1 MALGR
6 IGRRKFLKLGASLSA
21 LGIGMPPFLQRALA
35 GPTFSN
41 KKVLFMFLRGG
52 MDGIQAVIPWGDQGA
67 GSAQSYEQ
75 ARPNL
80 SPDPSATH
88 DLNGFCSLFPAFQGA
103 EMGEPRV
110 ADIFHGSFDERGQ
123 NLAVIHRCGY
133 ENQNRSHFSSQQFYE
148 NGIPGNVQDET
159 GVLNRYITAYPDAS
173 TPIQAA
179 ALNTN
184 QMVLLKGETLVPVLR
199 SIGDFDLPANVNL
212 GIAPNPPGD
221 PLGAGLK
228 GAYGQAGF
236 NPLVPYNSLTYSTGS
251 TLLDS
256 IQFFRDNVDAEAPPA
271 AGAEEYYNAI
281 TSNSFRGFVQ
291 DCARLLKQ
299 VDGLQVVGCNQ
310 GGYDT
315 HGSENVN
322 FPDLTANLGRALT
335 ALYIDLKDMWNDVI
349 VFTITEFGRTSAENA
364 NLGTDHAEACVMF
377 AMGGAI
383 NGGVYNCDSTTWPN
397 GTLFSTSNGR
407 YLSHRTDFR
416 AIYHEIITKH
426 LGDPEG
432 RVDEIIPNYTSL
444 STGDVDGYF
453 TPLNFIN
460 AGGGGGPT
468 PMPVKRPPD
477 AVDERLDV
485 EAGG

>member
-1 MALGR
+1 MT
-6 IGRRKFLKLGASLSA
+6 IGKLRRRKFLKLGASLSA

-35 GPTFSN
+35 GPTSSS
-41 KKVLFMFLRGG
+41 KKILFIFLRGG
-52 MDGIQAVIPWGDQGA
+52 MDGIQAVIPYGDQGTA
-67 GSAQSYEQ
+67 SADTYEQ
-75 ARPNL
+75 ARPSL
-80 SPDPSATH
+80 SPDPAATH

-103 EMGEPRV
+103 ALGQPRV
-110 ADIFHGSFDERGQ
+110 ADIFHGTFDERGP

-159 GVLNRYITAYPDAS
+159 GVLNRYITAYPDGT

-179 ALNTN
+179 TLNTN
-184 QMVLLKGETLVPVLR
+184 QMVLMKGETLVPVLR

-212 GIAPNPPGD
+212 GTFPSPPGN
-221 PLGAGLK
+221 PLGSGLK

-236 NPLVPYNSLTYSTGS
+236 DPLVPYNGLTYSTGS

-256 IQFFRDNVDAEAPPA
+256 IQFFRDNVDAEAPPEP
-271 AGAEEYYNAI
+271 GAEEYYNAI
-281 TSNSFRGFVQ
+281 GNNGFRGFIQ

-322 FPDLTANLGRALT
+322 FPNLTGDLGRALT

-349 VFTITEFGRTSAENA
+349 VFTITEFGRTSGENA
-364 NLGTDHAEACVMF
+364 NNGTDHAEACAMF
-377 AMGGAI
+377 AMGGSI
-383 NGGVYNCDSTTWPN
+383 SGGVYNCDSSTWPN
-397 GTLFSTSNGR
+397 GTLFSTANGR

-416 AIYHEIITKH
+416 AIYNEIITKH
-426 LGDPEG
+426 LGDPDG
-432 RVDEIIPNYTSL
+432 RIDEIIPGFTSL
-444 STGDVDGYF
+444 AAANSGGYF

-460 AGGGGGPT
+460 AGGGGGGPA
-468 PMPVKRPPD
+468 PMPVEQID
-477 AVDERLDV
+477 DVDQRFDLQ
-485 EAGG
+485 ARR